1 DMLQVAER
9 IGKGAYGSVWQ
20 ATILNNK
27 QDVVVKVSKDKRPS
41 ENMLESFR
49 REIEIMSSLPAHPN
63 VVSLIGVTSDKRVL
77 ILEEAM
83 VDLHVMIKRQSCG
96 LPLSVV
102 QRWTKGILQGLDFLH
117 NEKVVHR
124 DLKPSNILVFFDM
137 SIKIGDFG
145 LSRYLTEPKL
155 PVRREISTLW
165 YRAPELIMGTSMYC
179 SKIDLW
185 SIGCVVL
192 EMLLGRCAFP
202 GKIEDVCKCP
212 KSSHFNYNGDQ
223 LLRIFQ
229 LIGTP

>member
-1 DMLQVAER
+1 MKQ
-9 IGKGAYGSVWQ
+9 GKE
-20 ATILNNK
+20 
-27 QDVVVKVSKDKRPS
+27 KRPS

-102 QRWTKGILQGLDFLH
+102 QRWTKGILQGLEFLH

-124 DLKPSNILVFFDM
+124 GDSKTNTFYLLVDDLLGTDLKPSNILVFFDM

-155 PVRREISTLW
+155 PVRREISTLLV
-165 YRAPELIMGTSMYC
+165 AHDFI
-179 SKIDLW
+179 
-185 SIGCVVL
+185 VL
-192 EMLLGRCAFP
+192 F
-202 GKIEDVCKCP
+202 
-212 KSSHFNYNGDQ
+212 
-223 LLRIFQ
+223 
-229 LIGTP
+229 